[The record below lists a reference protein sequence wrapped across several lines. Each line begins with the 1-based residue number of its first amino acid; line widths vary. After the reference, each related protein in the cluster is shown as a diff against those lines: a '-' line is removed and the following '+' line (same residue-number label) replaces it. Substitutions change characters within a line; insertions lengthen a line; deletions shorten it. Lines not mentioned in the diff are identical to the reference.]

1 MNPELLGA
9 LSEETLNA
17 LKMLDSGPGDGTIAG
32 LRKTTTQATGL
43 VNYDLRPLAVL
54 LTPIITPLR
63 NMIPRVGGG
72 GDTATRWKAITSFN
86 ANGTSPV
93 VAEGQRGASADI
105 TVVNYTAAY
114 KGLGIESDV
123 TFEATYADK
132 GFDDARA
139 RSVES
144 ALRALMVAEERF
156 ILDGNTS
163 LQLASTTTPAVAA
176 IASGVGSLAAGTY
189 IVYCVPL
196 TPHAYRKYTV
206 ASGLPGQITRAN
218 NDGSTVSF
226 NGGNGQVST
235 VSAGLVIAG
244 TNSIGASVTPV
255 KGAAA
260 YAWYTGLTG
269 GGAAAA
275 SLQAITTVANVQID
289 AIVAQTVPQYANDAK
304 IAADY
309 STNALAFDGIMTQA
323 LTTGAGYYKA
333 LPANQGLTSD
343 GKGGVVEIE
352 AALRWFWDN
361 QRTGPTRMLV
371 NAQEYYNLYQKAIT
385 GNTIMRTPGTGSIR
399 VTAGGMID
407 GYFNKYAM
415 GTTNLV
421 NIMLHPD
428 VVPGTIIFVT
438 DQLPSTYPTPNI
450 PGVMQIKTRQEYYQI
465 EWPLRTRKYEY
476 GVYCDEVLQVFAPFT
491 LGVLTNIA
499 NL

>member
-1 MNPELLGA
+1 MDPELLGS
-9 LSEETLNA
+9 LSEETLAA
-17 LKMLDSGPGDGTIAG
+17 LKMLDTSGTDGVAAG
-32 LRKTTTQATGL
+32 LRKTTSQATGL

-54 LTPIITPLR
+54 LTPVITPLR

-86 ANGTSPV
+86 VNGTSAV
-93 VAEGQRGASADI
+93 VAEGQRGASADMA
-105 TVVNYTAAY
+105 VVNYTAAY
-114 KGLGIESDV
+114 KGLGIESSV

-163 LQLASTTTPAVAA
+163 LQLGQTTVPAVNA
-176 IASGVGSLAAGTY
+176 IASGIGTLAGGTY
-189 IVYCVPL
+189 TVYCVPI
-196 TPHAYRKYTV
+196 TPHCYRKYTI
-206 ASGLPGQITRAN
+206 ASGLPGQIVRTN
-218 NDGSTVSF
+218 NDGSTVVF
-226 NGGNGQVST
+226 NGGNGQVSA

-244 TNSIGASVTPV
+244 NNSLGASVTPV
-255 KGAAA
+255 KGACA
-260 YAWYTGLTG
+260 YAWYVGLTG
-269 GGAAAA
+269 GGAAG
-275 SLQAITTVANVQID
+275 SFLSAITTVANVQID
-289 AIVAQTVPQYANDAK
+289 SLAVVGTQAANDAK

-323 LTTGAGYYKA
+323 LTTGAGYYRA
-333 LPANQGLTSD
+333 LPAGQGLTSD
-343 GKGGVVEIE
+343 GQNGVVEIE
-352 AALRWFWDN
+352 AALRWFWDT

-371 NAQEYYNLYQKAIT
+371 NAQEYYNLTRRALQ
-385 GNTIMRTPGTGSIR
+385 GNTVMRQPGTGAVR
-399 VTAGGMID
+399 LTAGGVLE

-421 NIMLHPD
+421 TIMLHPD
-428 VVPGTIIFVT
+428 VCPGTIMFVT
-438 DQLPSTYPTPNI
+438 DQLPSTYPNPNI

-465 EWPLRTRKYEY
+465 EWPLRTRQYEF